1 VNEPGVYDELG
12 GIPDPD
18 RDLSP
23 RKTGGLPPEPVR
35 ELGKRKLGEVREV
48 LDKAIPAPTD
58 KRELC
63 DCGHELK
70 YHARGRCFHP
80 DETGVD
86 CGCETPQRG
95 EA

>member
-1 VNEPGVYDELG
+1 MTGAYEETVGSIPTDREKLVGKA
-12 GIPDPD
+12 GID
-18 RDLSP
+18 R
-23 RKTGGLPPEPVR
+23 
-35 ELGKRKLGEVREV
+35 VREV

-58 KRELC
+58 TVCEIC
-63 DCGHELK
+63 SHELK

-95 EA
+95 DR